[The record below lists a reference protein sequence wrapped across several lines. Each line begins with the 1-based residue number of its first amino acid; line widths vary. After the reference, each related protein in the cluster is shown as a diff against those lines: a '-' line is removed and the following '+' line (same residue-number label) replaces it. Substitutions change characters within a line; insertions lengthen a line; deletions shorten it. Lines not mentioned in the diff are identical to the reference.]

1 VRELSFERVTAGY
14 GAAPVVHD
22 VDLHV
27 DAGEVVGLV
36 GPNGSGKTT
45 LVRVASRALK
55 PATGRVLVAGV
66 DPYELPARR
75 AAQRVAVVP
84 QDVVPVFSF
93 TALEV
98 ALMGRAP
105 YRSGWSLGA
114 GDDWSL
120 VRRAMETTGVS
131 DLADRPIEELSGG
144 ERRRVVLAQA
154 IAQDAP
160 VVLLDEPTTH
170 LDLRHVVDLHLVVRR
185 MANDEDKA
193 VLAIFHD
200 LTLAASVCDRMY
212 ALADGRTVAEGTPED
227 VVTPTLL
234 ADVYGVD
241 AEVLSNPVNG
251 RPMVALGPT
260 PARAVAGATT
270 RPALPMSRLRP

>member
-1 VRELSFERVTAGY
+1 MHELVFDHVTAGY
-14 GAAPVVHD
+14 GAGPVVHD

-55 PATGRVLVAGV
+55 PATGRVLVVGV
-66 DPYELPARR
+66 DPYDLPARR
-75 AAQRVAVVP
+75 AAQCVAVVP

-105 YRSGWSLGA
+105 YRSGWSLGS
-114 GDDWSL
+114 GDDWSV
-120 VRRAMETTGVS
+120 VRRAMGVTGGS
-131 DLADRPIEELSGG
+131 EFADRPIEELSGG
-144 ERRRVVLAQA
+144 ERRRVILAQA
-154 IAQDAP
+154 LAQDAP

-170 LDLRHVVDLHLVVRR
+170 LDLRHVIEFHLVVRD
-185 MANDEDKA
+185 MASRDGKA

-212 ALADGRTVAEGTPED
+212 VLSDGRTVKEGTPEE
-227 VVTPTLL
+227 VVTPDLL

-241 AEVLSNPVNG
+241 AAVLPNPTNG

-260 PARAVAGATT
+260 PAGAVVAATT
-270 RPALPMSRLRP
+270 PRRHPAYPSHP

>member
-1 VRELSFERVTAGY
+1 MRELSFERVSAGY

-55 PATGRVLVAGV
+55 PTTGRVIVAGV

-105 YRSGWSLGA
+105 YRSGWSLGS
-114 GDDWSL
+114 GDDWPL
-120 VRRAMETTGVS
+120 VRHAMEMTGVS
-131 DLADRPIEELSGG
+131 DLSDRPIEELSGG

-154 IAQDAP
+154 LAQDAP

-170 LDLRHVVDLHLVVRR
+170 LDLRHVLELHTVVRN
-185 MANDEDKA
+185 MANNDDKA

-212 ALADGRTVAEGTPED
+212 VLAEGRTVAEGTPEE
-227 VVTPTLL
+227 VVTPSLL

-241 AEVLSNPVNG
+241 AEILSNPANG
-251 RPMVALGPT
+251 RPMVALGAT
-260 PARAVAGATT
+260 PAGAVAGATT
-270 RPALPMSRLRP
+270 PRRLPTFRPK